1 MKQETIPERAEEAL
15 SRRLAE
21 LPVQQMPESLKL
33 DIVRRTER
41 TVRRR
46 KRTGKVWRATAVA
59 VGGAALCLL
68 GGRTLVVLGPDLRTL
83 LQSIAGTCIAA
94 VQPICLRYLHLYTVL
109 AGTAALA
116 AFYFAVNAV
125 LERKRRDV

>member
-21 LPVQQMPESLKL
+21 LPVQQMPESLKQ

-59 VGGAALCLL
+59 V

>member
-21 LPVQQMPESLKL
+21 LPVQQMPESLKQ

-59 VGGAALCLL
+59 VGLL

>member
-1 MKQETIPERAEEAL
+1 M

-21 LPVQQMPESLKL
+21 LPVQQMPESLKQ

-68 GGRTLVVLGPDLRTL
+68 GVRTLVVLGPDLRTL

-116 AFYFAVNAV
+116 AFHFAVNAV

>member
-1 MKQETIPERAEEAL
+1 MKQETIPERAEEVL
-15 SRRLAE
+15 C
-21 LPVQQMPESLKL
+21 
-33 DIVRRTER
+33 
-41 TVRRR
+41 R

-68 GGRTLVVLGPDLRTL
+68 GGRTLAALGPDLRTL

>member
-21 LPVQQMPESLKL
+21 LPVQQMPESLKQ

-46 KRTGKVWRATAVA
+46 NRPGKVWSATAVA
-59 VGGAALCLL
+59 VGGAARCLR
-68 GGRTLVVLGPDLRTL
+68 GGRPRVGRGPDLRTRR
-83 LQSIAGTCIAA
+83 QSIAGTCIAA

-125 LERKRRDV
+125 QERKRRDV

>member
-21 LPVQQMPESLKL
+21 LPVQQMPESLKQ

-83 LQSIAGTCIAA
+83 LQRCSRYACGISI
-94 VQPICLRYLHLYTVL
+94 YTPSWRVPPHSL
-109 AGTAALA
+109 PSTLQ
-116 AFYFAVNAV
+116 
-125 LERKRRDV
+125 